1 MLHAAVA
8 AEAAAGLPPAKR
20 ASVWLYNMLP
30 TAQSADQLG
39 QAGSAETVL
48 ARVVAG
54 PGEPGNA
61 TYALRFVLPSGS
73 LLAGKQARRPP
84 SHLRPGSGQAGVR
97 PPRARSPA
105 RSARCAPRG
114 RPACAPRGAC
124 AAPIGPP
131 PSTSPITG
139 SLCCVLC
146 GEAHMRAAGRLR
158 SSDRD
163 CCPAGR
169 QPQTFCAACCVG
181 RLTCAPQGACAC
193 ACAAPSGPP
202 CARYYADS
210 VRFQV
215 QRDAHQV
222 KRDTDRAQALV
233 GDLLGS
239 RARILAS
246 YGVCSTVVHVVD
258 ALLWPASTQDVAD
271 VPDPAPGGAFSKPL
285 AAVLPNASQIFG
297 CAPGARARPAR
308 TQRTQPLPAGACR
321 GRERG
326 LLMCV
331 GGRPARGTCG
341 WRAAGAWSVQGG
353 GRARGRP
360 ESRARAGR

>member
-1 MLHAAVA
+1 
-8 AEAAAGLPPAKR
+8 
-20 ASVWLYNMLP
+20 
-30 TAQSADQLG
+30 
-39 QAGSAETVL
+39 
-48 ARVVAG
+48 
-54 PGEPGNA
+54 
-61 TYALRFVLPSGS
+61 
-73 LLAGKQARRPP
+73 
-84 SHLRPGSGQAGVR
+84 
-97 PPRARSPA
+97 
-105 RSARCAPRG
+105 
-114 RPACAPRGAC
+114 
-124 AAPIGPP
+124 
-131 PSTSPITG
+131 
-139 SLCCVLC
+139 
-146 GEAHMRAAGRLR
+146 
-158 SSDRD
+158 
-163 CCPAGR
+163 
-169 QPQTFCAACCVG
+169 
-181 RLTCAPQGACAC
+181 
-193 ACAAPSGPP
+193 
-202 CARYYADS
+202 
-210 VRFQV
+210 
-215 QRDAHQV
+215 V

-297 CAPGARARPAR
+297 CARSARARAA
-308 TQRTQPLPAGACR
+308 RTQPLPAGACR

-353 GRARGRP
+353 GRVRGRP